1 MTDDLVASSDEPV
14 QVLFIVSYME
24 RGSQTE
30 GAAGG
35 YESDSVVGDID
46 EKYYFTKTRGNG
58 KKQGPEFWPGP

>member
-30 GAAGG
+30 GGQQEG
-35 YESDSVVGDID
+35 
-46 EKYYFTKTRGNG
+46 TKVIA
-58 KKQGPEFWPGP
+58 W